1 MKQKYMWMTLGMI
14 CVLIY
19 ISAAFYFII
28 TMEEPKQDIWKQ
40 HSNEL
45 VIKLDSALQDD
56 ETIRIE
62 DHQILIQKDDKTY
75 TFTSDTICA
84 YEFTKEMMIDQEKYR
99 IYGKLTID
107 FEQEEI
113 EIYTNIDQWL
123 EEKSRYEDISI
134 GSNRYLLQDLDSPIN
149 SQGAFVDSAGKAL
162 AQHHDIEAFI
172 GFDEVKCQV
181 LQMKQYH
188 YILIASLEELAYFNL
203 QVSV

>member
-1 MKQKYMWMTLGMI
+1 MKMKQKYMWMTLGMI

-75 TFTSDTICA
+75 TFTSDTICE

-162 AQHHDIEAFI
+162 TQHHDIETFI
-172 GFDEVKCQV
+172 GFDEVKRQV

-188 YILIASLEELAYFNL
+188 YILIASLEELA
-203 QVSV
+203 

>member
-1 MKQKYMWMTLGMI
+1 MNQKYMWMTLGMI

-28 TMEEPKQDIWKQ
+28 TMEDPKQDIWNQ

-45 VIKLDSALQDD
+45 VVKLDSALQDD

-62 DHQILIQKDDKTY
+62 DHQILIQKDHLIY
-75 TFTSDTICA
+75 RFTSDTICE

-107 FEQEEI
+107 FEQDEL

-134 GSNRYLLQDLDSPIN
+134 GSNRYLLQDLDFPIN
-149 SQGAFVDSAGKAL
+149 DQGAFVDSTGKAL

-172 GFDEVKCQV
+172 GFDEVKRQV
-181 LQMKQYH
+181 QQMKQYH
-188 YILIASLEELAYFNL
+188 YILITSLEELA
-203 QVSV
+203 